1 MSTEKTVTP
10 LHVMVN
16 KFIVFTN
23 ELLDAGWHVYGEQK
37 PVFIANPYHY
47 QYGAVKFFKENGIT
61 KSVCVGL
68 HIDPAEKENDEAF
81 AYVLEYDLSGADP
94 MWDSFEKVQH
104 IDIDDLDYNAHS
116 KILIDKYKE
125 TAIIDFHDDENKFL
139 GFNTGSRAIFLTKE
153 NDIITKSVSQAK
165 HTPLGVFEAAS
176 QLKLAKSY
184 ARFDHNDYI

>member
-47 QYGAVKFFKENGIT
+47 RYGVVKFFEQDGIT

-68 HIDPAEKENDEAF
+68 HVDPAEKEDGEAF
-81 AYVLEYDLSGADP
+81 VHILEYDLSGADP
-94 MWDSFEKVQH
+94 EWDSFKKIQD

-116 KILIDKYKE
+116 KMLIDKYKE
-125 TAIIDFHDDENKFL
+125 TVIIDFHDGENKFL
-139 GFNTGSRAIFLTKE
+139 GFSTGNRAIFLTNE
-153 NDIITKSVSQAK
+153 NDVITKSISHAD

-176 QLKLAKSY
+176 QLKLVKSY
-184 ARFDHNDYI
+184 ARFDQDVYL